1 MEIDRTGRAQLFK
14 EIIKASGSFYLPV
27 FIFLSVWSFSSWLQ
41 DNCWLSRHQSQC
53 PDKKREEG
61 GEIQREKST
70 ARDVLGFP
78 GSSVVKNSPAMQET
92 RCLIPGSERPPGVGH
107 GSPIQ
112 YSCLENPMDR
122 GAWRDTVHGVT
133 KSRTWLKRLSKDP
146 EMLCHFIQE
155 GKSSS
160 GISITRTHPMDT
172 PSCKEYQKV

>member
-1 MEIDRTGRAQLFK
+1 MCGLSLHGCKITAGSPG
-14 EIIKASGSFYLPV
+14 IKANV
-27 FIFLSVWSFSSWLQ
+27 Q
-41 DNCWLSRHQSQC
+41 TR
-53 PDKKREEG
+53 KEKRG

-70 ARDVLGFP
+70 ARDVSGFP

-133 KSRTWLKRLSKDP
+133 KSRT
-146 EMLCHFIQE
+146 
-155 GKSSS
+155 
-160 GISITRTHPMDT
+160 
-172 PSCKEYQKV
+172 